1 MKTIGLIIN
10 PISGMGGR
18 VGLKGTDGKEI
29 LDKAIWLG
37 AKREAPAK
45 ALKAMEKLMPIKD
58 KVLFLTPSGDMGENQ
73 CKELKMNFQVVYQ
86 SKVYSD
92 CFDTLEAARIM
103 EEKGADLILFV
114 GGDGTA
120 RDIFDAVGTRV
131 VAIGIPAGVKIHS
144 SVYGSTPE
152 NAGELALG
160 YINGNIVTLM
170 EAEVIDLDED
180 EYRNNMV
187 STRLYGYLKLP
198 CEKKYLQ
205 NKKAPT
211 PLSEEDNQN
220 AIALDIIDNM
230 QNEVY
235 YLIGPGT
242 TTKAIMDKLGLRN
255 TLLGVDILKNKELIK
270 LDCNEKEILSILNN
284 KDSKLVITPTGGQ
297 GYLLGRGNQQIS
309 PSIIEKVGKENI
321 LIISTHS
328 KLIEL
333 NGEPLLVY
341 TGDKDMDRKLTGYY
355 RVKIGYGSEVM
366 YRVAGE

>member
-1 MKTIGLIIN
+1 MKSVGLIIN

-18 VGLKGTDGKEI
+18 VGLKGTDGNEI
-29 LDKAIWLG
+29 LNKAIWLG
-37 AKREAPAK
+37 AEKDAPAK
-45 ALKAMEKLMPIKD
+45 ALKAMEKLLSIKD
-58 KVLFLTPSGDMGENQ
+58 KVLFLTSSGDMGENQ
-73 CKELKMNFQVVYQ
+73 CKELDMNFQVVYQ
-86 SKVYSD
+86 SKICSD
-92 CFDTLEAARIM
+92 RFDTLEAAGIM
-103 EEKGADLILFV
+103 EKKEVDLILFV

-131 VAIGIPAGVKIHS
+131 VTIGIPAGVKIHS
-144 SVYGSTPE
+144 PIYGNTPE
-152 NAGELALG
+152 SAGELALQ
-160 YINGNIVTLM
+160 YITGNITAVK

-180 EYRNNMV
+180 AYRNNIV

-198 CEKKYLQ
+198 YAKKYLQ

-211 PLSEEDNQN
+211 PLSEEDNQK

-230 QNEVY
+230 EDEVY

-255 TLLGVDILKNKELIK
+255 TLLGVDIVKNKKLIK
-270 LDCNEKEILSILNN
+270 LDCNEKEILSILYN
-284 KDSKLVITPTGGQ
+284 KDAKLVIAPTGGQ

-309 PSIIEKVGKENI
+309 PGVIERVGKKNI
-321 LIISTHS
+321 LIISTNS

-366 YRVAGE
+366 YRIAGE